1 MMGATTFV
9 VSHKG
14 DTPQKAFEA
23 LVEGAQ
29 HEFGHDGY
37 TGSIAEKGS
46 FRTITVPEGQDV
58 ALLIRELLDDG
69 DHWIDDKFGP
79 AGHVEVDGEH
89 VFFGWA
95 SE

>member
-1 MMGATTFV
+1 M
-9 VSHKG
+9 
-14 DTPQKAFEA
+14 
-23 LVEGAQ
+23 
-29 HEFGHDGY
+29 
-37 TGSIAEKGS
+37 
-46 FRTITVPEGQDV
+46 PEGQDV